1 MLPYEIT
8 SYILTRYLQIACK
21 HHILDDD
28 FPCSRT
34 CDTGNPHTW
43 KTTKEKEKQ
52 LKLQLFFYFGK
63 LTLTQQM
70 KQMKIMTSFHQIQ
83 SEMPVD
89 WKYVPTS

>member
-1 MLPYEIT
+1 MENYK
-8 SYILTRYLQIACK
+8 R
-21 HHILDDD
+21 
-28 FPCSRT
+28 
-34 CDTGNPHTW
+34 
-43 KTTKEKEKQ
+43 KEKQ
-52 LKLQLFFYFGK
+52 LKLQLFFYFRK